1 MDYNINIRP
10 LTLTLTLIL
19 TLVLSRSEAAIS
31 SQTFCPSAFH
41 PVGSGCY
48 FYGHFKLNW
57 FRAMEFC
64 HSLGKDASL
73 AVIET
78 EEENKELQQW
88 LRLHGDPST
97 GVWVGGSD
105 NGHQGLWS
113 WFPTGHLVKYFDWG
127 LGQPS
132 GGDQHCLYVVGGW
145 LGYQWADF
153 HCDFQVIS
161 TTSTTPSHLQPPI
174 SDDFPL

>member
-1 MDYNINIRP
+1 MYYNLNTSP
-10 LTLTLTLIL
+10 LPISLILISLIL
-19 TLVLSRSEAAIS
+19 TTSSEASIS

-64 HSLGKDASL
+64 HSLGREASL

-78 EEENKELQQW
+78 DQENSQLKTW
-88 LRLHGDPST
+88 LTAHGDPNT

-105 NGHQGLWS
+105 NGHQGVWS
-113 WFPTGHLVKYFDWG
+113 WFPTGHLIQYFDWG
-127 LGQPS
+127 LGQPG
-132 GGDQHCLYVVGGW
+132 GGDHHCLYVVGGW

-153 HCDFQVIS
+153 HCDFQV
-161 TTSTTPSHLQPPI
+161 TSNTSNTLHVEGFQ
-174 SDDFPL
+174 F

>member
-1 MDYNINIRP
+1 MYHQLNTSP
-10 LTLTLTLIL
+10 LLLIL
-19 TLVLSRSEAAIS
+19 LIACSEAAIS
-31 SQTFCPSAFH
+31 SQTFCPSAFQ

-73 AVIET
+73 AVVET
-78 EEENKELQQW
+78 EGENWELQQW
-88 LRLHGDPST
+88 LKVHGDPST
-97 GVWVGGSD
+97 GVWLGGSD
-105 NGHQGLWS
+105 NGHHGLWS
-113 WFPTGHLVKYFDWG
+113 WFPTGHLIKYFNWG

-153 HCDFQVIS
+153 HCDFQVTAS
-161 TTSTTPSHLQPPI
+161 TSSTSLVSPLTSI
-174 SDDFPL
+174 SDDFPV